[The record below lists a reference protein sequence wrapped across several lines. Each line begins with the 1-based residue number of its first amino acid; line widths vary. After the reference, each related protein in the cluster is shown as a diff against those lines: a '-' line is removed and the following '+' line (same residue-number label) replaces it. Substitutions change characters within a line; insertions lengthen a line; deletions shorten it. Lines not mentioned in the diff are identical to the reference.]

1 MRLELRKAG
10 KKWFVLLA
18 FFLIASFYAALSTA
32 QMLAVYLSESH
43 DAGWIELAVR
53 LDPGNAEARHS
64 LGRFELL
71 ASQSP
76 QTALPW
82 VRSAAQLEPHNSSYW
97 ADLALIQQS
106 NGDLD
111 SARNSLAQAL
121 AVDPRTPQIAWNAA
135 NLYLALGA
143 SDDAMKQF
151 HTVLE
156 NDPDLSW
163 QAIQTCWKIR
173 PDIDYLLGNV
183 IPPNVYSQF
192 LEFLVSKEE
201 TAATEKVW
209 QQMFSMQQ
217 TVRREQIFD
226 YVRYLV
232 LHHEPAQATR
242 VWQESAG
249 MAGLQSYQ
257 PSPEN
262 LFVNGDFSLDILN
275 GGFEWVHRKTEAVSL
290 VLDPNE
296 VHSGSRSLRIS
307 FDGPGIYDAGISQ
320 IIAVEPKT
328 RYEFSAFYKAEDM
341 DGAGGMEF
349 EIQDAYKQTPL
360 LMSEDLRDAD
370 FWKKT
375 GGNFTTGPNT
385 ELLTLRI
392 VRVPV
397 GSPIKGKLWIDGLQL
412 AQSSNADAN
421 AKVAEA
427 ITREPK

>member
-1 MRLELRKAG
+1 MQLDLRNPG

-18 FFLIASFYAALSTA
+18 FFLIASLYAALSTA
-32 QMLAVYLSESH
+32 QMLAAYLSTSH
-43 DAGWIELAVR
+43 DARWIKLAVR

-82 VRSAAQLEPHNSSYW
+82 LRSAAQLEPHNGSYW
-97 ADLALIQQS
+97 TDLALTQQW

-111 SARNSLAQAL
+111 SAKNSLARAL
-121 AVDPRTPQIAWNAA
+121 AVDPRTPQIAWKAA
-135 NLYLALGA
+135 NLYLALGT

-156 NDPDLSW
+156 NDPYLSS

-173 PDIDYLLGNV
+173 PEIDYLLRSV
-183 IPPNVYSQF
+183 VPPNVYSQF

-209 QQMFSMQQ
+209 QQMFSLQQ
-217 TVRREQIFD
+217 TVPQGQVFD

-232 LHHEPAQATR
+232 LHHEPTQAAR

-275 GGFEWVHRKTEAVSL
+275 GGFEWVHRKTEGVSL
-290 VLDPNE
+290 ALDPNE
-296 VHSGSRSLRIS
+296 AHSSSRSLRIS

-320 IIAVEPKT
+320 VIAVEPKT
-328 RYEFSAFYKAEDM
+328 SYEFSAFYKAEDM

-349 EIQDAYKQTPL
+349 EIQDAYKQTSF

-375 GGNFTTGPNT
+375 GGSFTTGPDT
-385 ELLTLRI
+385 ELLIVRI
-392 VRVPV
+392 VRVPQ

-412 AQSSNADAN
+412 AQSSNANAN
-421 AKVAEA
+421 TEVAES
-427 ITREPK
+427 TGGEPK